1 MKVKLS
7 VGFGSCFLLPFI
19 PSALSDERENVVASP
34 NWEMIVF
41 FEEEQRRRR
50 ANKGQK
56 APVWGQ
62 TANWPRTVWSIY
74 CLGKEQGTIWRG
86 LTSGEKTLL
95 WAGPTFVL
103 ENSTSW
109 TTTRWTRT
117 WMRRRSWM
125 RWSIRRESGQPLHF
139 PKKQNLIFQI
149 QDRWWNCNLCFF
161 KRNYL

>member
-56 APVWGQ
+56 APVSGQ

-103 ENSTSW
+103 EKLTSW
-109 TTTRWTRT
+109 TTTRWSRT

-125 RWSIRRESGQPLHF
+125 RCSNNSIWPGGHIVPPLSY
-139 PKKQNLIFQI
+139 I
-149 QDRWWNCNLCFF
+149 CVYLCKYAFERIE
-161 KRNYL
+161 KA